1 MSSANVAKHQFVLSP
16 TPAPEAEPALIALS
30 ERSQLLPHVRDV
42 LQSLLDLC
50 ITALETP
57 LSETLNEYEK
67 QLVRLADKAT
77 INQQNLYFDSV
88 HQLKRGRAD
97 IAPRFLRSIEDAL
110 ARLGEDRHM
119 GKVRTVRSAAN
130 LALTEGTQLDESLV
144 LSEIATRVELRV
156 REPLYALG
164 HRFGAL
170 AGTPRI
176 AAEIMPLGPRSIT
189 AALRYGTARLDLLL
203 EHRLVLYRCFER
215 VVMNQIGTLY
225 DALNACLVARNI
237 LPRLHTLPTSDDAT
251 RATAASAPASS
262 SPRSHERAYEVPPAP
277 SNSAAAVR
285 FDAVPGSPDERR
297 DFFGTLRQLL
307 GECRCAETCATS
319 GDDLQAALAALQAC
333 QASATMADAKPQ
345 LRATE
350 QVKQEILALLLE
362 HRSDGRV
369 PRIGDAD
376 ADAID
381 LVGLLFEFLSRRAR
395 SHGMAYW
402 ILAKLQIPVLRA
414 ALREKSFFSDAHHPA
429 RRLLND
435 FVEVGQFWV
444 DENEAAPDPVLLEK
458 LQRLTQ
464 QVASEYQG
472 EARLFALAAEE
483 LSRHIELLERKIEVA
498 ERRQVKAAIGREKL
512 ERSRLLATAAIGER
526 IAKNKPSEFLCT
538 LLERGWTHVLTV
550 TLLRDGEDS
559 SNYSRQ
565 LAVIDRLL
573 AAAAAGECGT
583 GTSPE
588 ELCAEVASG
597 LKLVGLHDDDILAI
611 TQRLFPHL
619 IDPQEEN
626 PISQTELAL
635 KLKARLGGEKQIV
648 SASGSMPSADAESA
662 LAAPEAAALD
672 QLRALRPGTWL
683 EFTVNP
689 QRDKVRRKLSWYSRH
704 TGRCLLL
711 NPSGVPAE
719 DTTMLQLA
727 RDITNQRASIASSDQ
742 QPIIDSAWA
751 AICDTLRSFS
761 DRQIDSPRPTPSYA
775 RHSADGAPL
784 KLGAQP
790 PEEARTLLVV
800 DDEVNIQRALFRV
813 LQNERYRI
821 MCASSADEAMQIL
834 TRQEVQVIISDQRMP
849 GVSGTEFL
857 TKVKASHPNTVRILL
872 SGYSDAI
879 TVTDAINRGA
889 IYKFLTKPWDDDDL
903 RLQVR
908 DAFRARFTDCRFP
921 LCVPAACAARID
933 RQTRSH
939 PTDVA
944 RAPG

>member
-1 MSSANVAKHQFVLSP
+1 
-16 TPAPEAEPALIALS
+16 EAEPTLIALA
-30 ERSQLLPHVRDV
+30 ERSQLSPHVREV

-50 ITALETP
+50 AAALQPP
-57 LSETLNEYEK
+57 LSEALSEYEK

-97 IAPRFLRSIEDAL
+97 IAPRFLRSIEDSL
-110 ARLGEDRHM
+110 ARLGEDRHV
-119 GKVRTVRSAAN
+119 GKVRNVRSAAN

-144 LSEIATRVELRV
+144 LSEIATKVELRV

-164 HRFGAL
+164 HRFGVL
-170 AGTPRI
+170 AETPRI
-176 AAEIMPLGPRSIT
+176 AVEVMPLGPRSLT
-189 AALRYGTARLDLLL
+189 AALRYGTARLDLML

-237 LPRLHTLPTSDDAT
+237 LPRLHTLPTSDNAPP
-251 RATAASAPASS
+251 ATAASAPVGGL
-262 SPRSHERAYEVPPAP
+262 PHGHERAQETRPTQTVPR
-277 SNSAAAVR
+277 NSATASR
-285 FDAVPGSPDERR
+285 FDAVPGSPDGRR

-307 GECRCAETCATS
+307 GECRGAETYPAS
-319 GDDLQAALAALQAC
+319 GDDLQSALAALQAC
-333 QASATMADAKPQ
+333 QATATMADAKPQ
-345 LRATE
+345 LRSAE
-350 QVKQEILALLLE
+350 QVKQEILALLHE
-362 HRSDGRV
+362 HRSDGRI
-369 PRIGDAD
+369 PRIGDED

-381 LVGLLFEFLSRRAR
+381 LVWLLFEFLSRRAR
-395 SHGMAYW
+395 SHGMTYW

-414 ALREKSFFSDAHHPA
+414 ALRETSFFSDAHHPA

-435 FVEVGQFWV
+435 FVAVGQFWI

-464 QVASEYQG
+464 QIAREYQG
-472 EARLFALAAEE
+472 EAGLFAVAAEE
-483 LSRHIELLERKIEVA
+483 LSRHIELLERKIQVA
-498 ERRQVKAAIGREKL
+498 ERRQVEAAIGREKL
-512 ERSRLLATAAIGER
+512 ERSRLMATTAIGER

-550 TLLRDGEDS
+550 TLLHDGEDS
-559 SNYSRQ
+559 SNYFRQ
-565 LAVIDRLL
+565 LAVVDRLL
-573 AAAAAGECGT
+573 ATADAGECGA
-583 GTSPE
+583 GSSPE
-588 ELCAEVASG
+588 ELRAEVASG
-597 LKLVGLHDDDILAI
+597 LMLAGLHDEDILAI
-611 TQRLFPHL
+611 TQKLFPQL
-619 IDPQEEN
+619 IDRQQEN

-635 KLKARLGGEKQIV
+635 RLKARLGGEKQIV
-648 SASGSMPSADAESA
+648 SASGSMPPTDAASP
-662 LAAPEAAALD
+662 LGPKEAAALD
-672 QLRALRPGTWL
+672 QLRTLPPGTWL
-683 EFTVNP
+683 EFTINP

-704 TGRCLLL
+704 TNRCLLL
-711 NPSGVPAE
+711 NQSGVPAE

-727 RDITNQRASIASSDQ
+727 QDMANQRANIASSDQ

-751 AICDTLRSFS
+751 AICDALRNFS
-761 DRQIDSPRPTPSYA
+761 GRQIDTPRPTPSSTG
-775 RHSADGAPL
+775 RSADGAPL
-784 KLGAQP
+784 QPEAQP

-800 DDEVNIQRALFRV
+800 DDEINIQRALFRV

-821 MCASSADEAMQIL
+821 LCASSADEAMQIL
-834 TRQEVQVIISDQRMP
+834 ARQEVQVIISDQRMP

-857 TKVKASHPNTVRILL
+857 TKVKASHPSTVRILL

-908 DAFRARFTDCRFP
+908 DAFRARA
-921 LCVPAACAARID
+921 L
-933 RQTRSH
+933 H
-939 PTDVA
+939 
-944 RAPG
+944 

>member
-1 MSSANVAKHQFVLSP
+1 MSSANVAKHPFVLSP
-16 TPAPEAEPALIALS
+16 APPPEAEPTPIALC
-30 ERSQLLPHVRDV
+30 ERSQFSPHVREV
-42 LQSLLDLC
+42 LQGLLDQC
-50 ITALETP
+50 AAALEP
-57 LSETLNEYEK
+57 QISETLSEYEK

-110 ARLGEDRHM
+110 ARLGEDRRVD
-119 GKVRTVRSAAN
+119 KVRTARSAAN
-130 LALTEGTQLDESLV
+130 LALTEGAQLDESLV
-144 LSEIATRVELRV
+144 LSEIATKVELRV

-176 AAEIMPLGPRSIT
+176 AVEVMPLGPRSLT
-189 AALRYGTARLDLLL
+189 TALRYGAARLDLVL

-215 VVMNQIGTLY
+215 VVMNQIGTHY
-225 DALNACLVARNI
+225 DALNACLVARNV
-237 LPRLHTLPTSDDAT
+237 LPRLHTLPTSDDAA
-251 RATAASAPASS
+251 RATAASAPASDL
-262 SPRSHERAYEVPPAP
+262 PQGHERADEIRPARQAP
-277 SNSAAAVR
+277 ENSAAATR
-285 FDAVPGSPDERR
+285 FDAVPGSPDGRR

-307 GECRCAETCATS
+307 GECRGAETYAAS
-319 GDDLQAALAALQAC
+319 SDDLQAALAALQAC

-345 LRATE
+345 LRSAE
-350 QVKQEILALLLE
+350 QVKQEILALLHE
-362 HRSDGRV
+362 HRSDDRV
-369 PRIGDAD
+369 PRIGEED

-381 LVGLLFEFLSRRAR
+381 LIALLFEFLSRRAR

-464 QVASEYQG
+464 QVAREYQG
-472 EARLFALAAEE
+472 EARLFAVAAEE
-483 LSRHIELLERKIEVA
+483 LSRHIELLGRKIEVA
-498 ERRQVKAAIGREKL
+498 ERRQVEAAIGREKL

-526 IAKNKPSEFLCT
+526 IARNKPSEFLCT

-559 SNYSRQ
+559 SNYSRR
-565 LAVIDRLL
+565 LDVVDRLL
-573 AAAAAGECGT
+573 AAADAGECGT
-583 GTSPE
+583 GASPE

-597 LKLVGLHDDDILAI
+597 LMLVGLHADDILAI
-611 TQRLFPHL
+611 TQKLFPQL
-619 IDPQEEN
+619 IDQQQEN

-648 SASGSMPSADAESA
+648 STSGSMPSTDTGSA
-662 LAAPEAAALD
+662 PGAQETAALEE
-672 QLRALRPGTWL
+672 LRTLEPGTWL

-689 QRDKVRRKLSWYSRH
+689 QGDKVRRKLSWYSRH
-704 TGRCLLL
+704 SGRCLLI
-711 NPSGVPAE
+711 NQSGVPAE
-719 DTTMLQLA
+719 DTTMQQLA
-727 RDITNQRASIASSDQ
+727 RDMASRRASIASSDH

-751 AICDTLRSFS
+751 AICDTLHNFS
-761 DRQIDSPRPTPSYA
+761 GRKHVSPRPTPW
-775 RHSADGAPL
+775 RTGHGADGAPHQP
-784 KLGAQP
+784 AQP

-800 DDEVNIQRALFRV
+800 DDEVNIQRALIRV

-821 MCASSADEAMQIL
+821 VCASSADEAMQIL
-834 TRQEVQVIISDQRMP
+834 ARQEVQVIISDQRMP

-857 TKVKASHPNTVRILL
+857 TKVKAIHPNTVRILL
-872 SGYSDAI
+872 SGYSDASP
-879 TVTDAINRGA
+879 VTDAINRGA
-889 IYKFLTKPWDDDDL
+889 IYKFLTKPWDDGDL

-908 DAFRARFTDCRFP
+908 DAFRART
-921 LCVPAACAARID
+921 L
-933 RQTRSH
+933 H
-939 PTDVA
+939 
-944 RAPG
+944 

>member
-1 MSSANVAKHQFVLSP
+1 MSSANVAKHPFVLSP
-16 TPAPEAEPALIALS
+16 APASEAEPALITLA
-30 ERSQLLPHVRDV
+30 ERSQLSPHVREV
-42 LQSLLDLC
+42 LQNLRDLC
-50 ITALETP
+50 ATAFEP
-57 LSETLNEYEK
+57 SLSETLSEYEK

-110 ARLGEDRHM
+110 ARLGENRHE
-119 GKVRTVRSAAN
+119 GKVRNVRSAAN

-144 LSEIATRVELRV
+144 LSEIATKVELRV

-164 HRFGAL
+164 HRFGVL

-176 AAEIMPLGPRSIT
+176 AVEVMPLGPRSLT

-251 RATAASAPASS
+251 SASAAPAPARGLPDSQ
-262 SPRSHERAYEVPPAP
+262 ERAHEAQKAP
-277 SNSAAAVR
+277 NNSAAAAR
-285 FDAVPGSPDERR
+285 FDAVPGSPDGRR

-307 GECRCAETCATS
+307 GECRDAETYAAS
-319 GDDLQAALAALQAC
+319 GNDLQGALAALQAC
-333 QASATMADAKPQ
+333 QATATLADAKPQ
-345 LRATE
+345 LRSAE
-350 QVKQEILALLLE
+350 QIKQEILALLHE
-362 HRSDGRV
+362 HRSDGRM
-369 PRIGDAD
+369 PRIGDED

-381 LVGLLFEFLSRRAR
+381 LVGLLFEFLSRSVR

-402 ILAKLQIPVLRA
+402 VLAKLQVPVLRA

-435 FVEVGQFWV
+435 FVEVGRFWF
-444 DENEAAPDPVLLEK
+444 DENEAAADPVLLEK

-464 QVASEYQG
+464 QIAREYQG

-483 LSRHIELLERKIEVA
+483 LSQHIERLQRKIEVA
-498 ERRQVKAAIGREKL
+498 ERRQVEAAIGREKL
-512 ERSRLLATAAIGER
+512 ERSRLLASAAIGER
-526 IAKNKPSEFLCT
+526 IAKNKPGEFLCT
-538 LLERGWTHVLTV
+538 LLERGWTHVLTM

-559 SNYSRQ
+559 SAYSRQ
-565 LAVIDRLL
+565 LAVVDRLL
-573 AAAAAGECGT
+573 AAAAAGECAT
-583 GTSPE
+583 GTSPQ
-588 ELCAEVASG
+588 ELRAQVASG
-597 LKLVGLHDDDILAI
+597 LMLAGLHDDDILAI
-611 TQRLFPHL
+611 TQKLFPQM
-619 IDPQEEN
+619 IDRQQEN

-635 KLKARLGGEKQIV
+635 RLKARLGGEKPIA
-648 SASGSMPSADAESA
+648 SASGSMPSTDTESA
-662 LAAPEAAALD
+662 LTAPEAAALD
-672 QLRALRPGTWL
+672 QLRKLQPGTWL

-689 QRDKVRRKLSWYSRH
+689 QRDKVRRKLSWYSAH

-711 NPSGVPAE
+711 NQSGAPAE
-719 DTTMLQLA
+719 DTTMPQLA
-727 RDITNQRASIASSDQ
+727 RDVVNQRASIVSPDQ
-742 QPIIDSAWA
+742 QSIIDSAWA
-751 AICDTLRSFS
+751 TICGTLRNFS
-761 DRQIDSPRPTPSYA
+761 GRQIDSPRPATSSTG
-775 RHSADGAPL
+775 READEAPPQAGAP
-784 KLGAQP
+784 P

-834 TRQEVQVIISDQRMP
+834 ARQQVQVIISDQRMP

-857 TKVKASHPNTVRILL
+857 TRVKASHPNTVRILL

-908 DAFRARFTDCRFP
+908 DAFRARA
-921 LCVPAACAARID
+921 L
-933 RQTRSH
+933 H
-939 PTDVA
+939 
-944 RAPG
+944 